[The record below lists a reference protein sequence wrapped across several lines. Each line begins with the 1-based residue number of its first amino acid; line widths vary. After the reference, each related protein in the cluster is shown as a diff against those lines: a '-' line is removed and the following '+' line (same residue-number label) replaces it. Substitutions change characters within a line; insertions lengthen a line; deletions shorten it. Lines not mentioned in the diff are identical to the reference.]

1 MLQAHAGKLL
11 AALVGNLND
20 RNIIIRKNYA
30 NAIGHLM
37 KIARPSSFQKL
48 GEKLQTWY
56 LDKDG
61 QFSSISLSNHLFEP
75 AVPYQNGFSRLRN
88 TSWSYLWVK
97 DLHYSRTEDEA
108 SHLIC
113 GVTVR
118 AVYRNSPGVT
128 SQHVNWSMPLAFFA
142 MHGPKPIGW

>member
-1 MLQAHAGKLL
+1 MKEDLDIILVRYFSREQLLQSHSGKLL

-61 QFSSISLSNHLFEP
+61 
-75 AVPYQNGFSRLRN
+75 
-88 TSWSYLWVK
+88 
-97 DLHYSRTEDEA
+97 
-108 SHLIC
+108 
-113 GVTVR
+113 
-118 AVYRNSPGVT
+118 
-128 SQHVNWSMPLAFFA
+128 
-142 MHGPKPIGW
+142 